1 MVKARQWQ
9 ARLAWSPVISAVLA
23 LAAGTVVA
31 QSKPPV
37 RTEQAGLPT
46 QLHYTSPIGEYQ
58 RHVDQ
63 PMGGW
68 RAANDQVGRIGGW
81 KAYAKEV
88 QAAEPGA
95 KMDMVPAG
103 APMNPHAGHHGGSK
117 P

>member
-1 MVKARQWQ
+1 MVKAKQWQ
-9 ARLAWSPVISAVLA
+9 ARVAWSAAISAVLA
-23 LAAGTVVA
+23 SAAGSVLA
-31 QSKPPV
+31 QSVPPV
-37 RTEQAGLPT
+37 GNEKPGLPT
-46 QLHYTSPIGEYQ
+46 QLHYTSPIGAYK

-81 KAYAKEV
+81 KAYAKEA
-88 QAAEPGA
+88 QAAEPRA
-95 KMDMVPAG
+95 KMDMGPAG